1 MFWCAC
7 RSTRESTPCS
17 MRDSDSMGTPGST
30 TRRTT
35 STETNRRARNGMRR
49 NIPTAHEM
57 EEFFVYAEKQQQ
69 RIFIEKYATIFSA
82 LCLKACLELC

>member
-1 MFWCAC
+1 
-7 RSTRESTPCS
+7 
-17 MRDSDSMGTPGST
+17 
-30 TRRTT
+30 
-35 STETNRRARNGMRR
+35 MRR

-82 LCLKACLELC
+82 LCLKARLELR